1 MASLRDIRRRINSV
15 KNTRKI
21 TRAMKL
27 VAAAKM
33 NKAQQAAKSAQP
45 YQQTLQNVLGRVIA
59 AEDSIEHELLSV
71 PSNDNNIVLVALSS
85 DRGLCGSFNSQI
97 IKHVIKLKKEFEA
110 ENKQVQVLC
119 YGKKIA
125 AALKN
130 EGVDIIHSEIGLKP
144 TDFPKAAKD
153 LAERLVGMLQ
163 DDQFQKAII
172 CYNKFFSVM
181 TQEPK
186 EEQVLPMQLEN
197 TLEKGSEKTSEDIG
211 DYLYEPSGKEI
222 LGELLPLNLRA
233 QLLQAFLDTEAGEQA
248 ARMQAMDNATRNA
261 GEMIDRLSLEYNR
274 ARQAAI
280 TTELTEII
288 SGAEAL

>member
-1 MASLRDIRRRINSV
+1 MGSLRDIRRRINSV

-33 NKAQQAAKSAQP
+33 NKAQIAAKSAQP
-45 YQQTLQNVLGRVIA
+45 YQEAIKTVLGRVISS
-59 AEDSIEHELLSV
+59 EDSIEHELLTV
-71 PSNDNNIVLVALSS
+71 PSNDQNVVLVALSS
-85 DRGLCGSFNSQI
+85 DRGLCASFNSQI
-97 IKHVIKLKKEFEA
+97 IKHVIKLAKDFRDEGKT
-110 ENKQVQVLC
+110 VQVLC

-125 AALKN
+125 AGLKN
-130 EGVDIIHSEIGLKP
+130 EDIDIIHSEIGLKP
-144 TDFPKAAKD
+144 ADFSQASKD
-153 LAERLVGMLQ
+153 LSERLVTMLK
-163 DDQFQKAII
+163 DEQFEKAVL
-172 CYNKFFSVM
+172 CYNKFFNIM
-181 TQEPK
+181 IQEPGDQ
-186 EEQVLPMQLEN
+186 QVLPMELDD
-197 TLEKGSEKTSEDIG
+197 SESNDTA

-222 LGELLPLNLRA
+222 LGELLPLNLRS

-248 ARMQAMDNATRNA
+248 ARMQSMDNATRNA
-261 GEMIDRLSLEYNR
+261 GDMIDRLSLQYNR

>member
-45 YQQTLQNVLGRVIA
+45 YQQTLRDVLGRVVA
-59 AEDSIEHELLSV
+59 AEDSIEHDLLSV
-71 PSNDNNIVLVALSS
+71 PSNDDTVVLIALSS

-97 IKHVIKLKKEFEA
+97 IKHVLKLKKELEA
-110 ENKQVQVLC
+110 EQKSVQVLC
-119 YGKKIA
+119 YGRKIA
-125 AALKN
+125 SALKN
-130 EGVDIIHSEIGLKP
+130 ENVTIIHTEIGLKP
-144 TDFPKAAKD
+144 TDFPAASKD
-153 LAERLVGMLQ
+153 LATRLVEMLTE
-163 DDQFQKAII
+163 DKFEKAII
-172 CYNKFFSVM
+172 CYNKFISVM
-181 TQEPK
+181 TQEPNQ
-186 EEQVLPMQLEN
+186 EQVLPMELAS
-197 TLEKGSEKTSEDIG
+197 SEVGGEST

-222 LGELLPLNLRA
+222 LGELLTLNLRA

>member
-33 NKAQQAAKSAQP
+33 NKAQLAAKSAQP
-45 YQQTLQNVLGRVIA
+45 YQQTLRTVLGRVIA
-59 AEDSIEHELLSV
+59 SEDSIEHELLSV
-71 PSNDNNIVLVALSS
+71 PSNDHNVVLVALSS

-97 IKHVIKLKKEFEA
+97 IKHVIRLSKELSA
-110 ENKQVQVLC
+110 ENKKVQVLC
-119 YGKKIA
+119 YGRKIA
-125 AALKN
+125 SGLKN
-130 EGVDIIHSEIGLKP
+130 EDVEIIHSEIGLKP
-144 TDFPKAAKD
+144 TNFSKASQD
-153 LAERLVGMLQ
+153 LAERLVEMQKGN
-163 DDQFQKAII
+163 QFEKAII
-172 CYNKFFSVM
+172 CYNKFVSVM
-181 TQEPK
+181 TQEARD
-186 EEQVLPMQLEN
+186 EQILPMQLN
-197 TLEKGSEKTSEDIG
+197 NSSEKTEVFNYI
-211 DYLYEPSGKEI
+211 YEPSGKEL

-233 QLLQAFLDTEAGEQA
+233 QLLQAFLDTEAGEQS

>member
-1 MASLRDIRRRINSV
+1 MGSLRDIRRRINSV

-33 NKAQQAAKSAQP
+33 NKAQIAAKSAQP
-45 YQQTLQNVLGRVIA
+45 YQEAIKTVLGRVISS
-59 AEDSIEHELLSV
+59 EDSIEHELLTI
-71 PSNDNNIVLVALSS
+71 PSNDKNVVLVALSS
-85 DRGLCGSFNSQI
+85 DRGLCASFNSQI
-97 IKHVIKLKKEFEA
+97 IKHVIKLAKGFREEGKT
-110 ENKQVQVLC
+110 VQVLC

-125 AALKN
+125 AGLKN
-130 EGVDIIHSEIGLKP
+130 EDIDIIHSEIGLKP
-144 TDFPKAAKD
+144 ADFSKASKD
-153 LAERLVGMLQ
+153 LAERLVTMLK
-163 DDQFQKAII
+163 DEQFEKAVL
-172 CYNKFFSVM
+172 CYNKFFNIM
-181 TQEPK
+181 IQEPGDQ
-186 EEQVLPMQLEN
+186 QVLPMELDDSASN
-197 TLEKGSEKTSEDIG
+197 DTA

-222 LGELLPLNLRA
+222 LGELLPLNLRS

-248 ARMQAMDNATRNA
+248 ARMQSMDNATRNA
-261 GEMIDRLSLEYNR
+261 GDMIDRLSLQYNR

>member
-33 NKAQQAAKSAQP
+33 RKAQVAAQSAQP
-45 YQQTLQNVLGRVIA
+45 YQQSLQTVLGRVVA
-59 AEDSIEHELLSV
+59 AEDSIEHPLLAV
-71 PSNDNNIVLVALSS
+71 PSNKLNVVLIALTS
-85 DRGLCGSFNSQI
+85 DRGLCGSFNSQL
-97 IKHVIKLKKEFEA
+97 IKHTIQLAKKYQA
-110 ENKQVQVLC
+110 EGKDVQIIA
-119 YGKKIA
+119 YGRKIVA
-125 AALKN
+125 AMKS
-130 EGVDIIHSEIGLKP
+130 EGLDLLHEDSGLKP
-144 TDFPKAAKD
+144 EQFADKAQELSKM
-153 LAERLVGMLQ
+153 LVSMLEE
-163 DDQFQKAII
+163 DRFEKVLL
-172 CYNKFFSVM
+172 CYNEFINVM
-181 TQEPK
+181 TQEAMNK
-186 EEQVLPMQLEN
+186 QVLPMDLSDVQDEQSAN
-197 TLEKGSEKTSEDIG
+197 A
-211 DYLYEPSGKEI
+211 DYIYEPGGTEI
-222 LGELLPLNLRA
+222 LAELLPLNLRA

-248 ARMQAMDNATRNA
+248 ARMQAMENATKNA

>member
-1 MASLRDIRRRINSV
+1 MASRRDIRRRITSV

-33 NKAQQAAKSAQP
+33 NKAQLAAKSAQP
-45 YQQTLQNVLGRVIA
+45 YQQTLRTVLGRVIA
-59 AEDSIEHELLSV
+59 SEDSIEHELLSI
-71 PSNDNNIVLVALSS
+71 PSNDHNVVLVALSS

-97 IKHVIKLKKEFEA
+97 IKHVIKLSKELAA
-110 ENKQVQVLC
+110 ENKKVQVLC
-119 YGKKIA
+119 YGRKIA

-130 EGVDIIHSEIGLKP
+130 EDVEIIHSEIGLKP
-144 TDFPKAAKD
+144 NDFPAASQA
-153 LAERLVGMLQ
+153 LAERLVEMQ
-163 DDQFQKAII
+163 KENQFEKAII
-172 CYNKFFSVM
+172 CYNKFVSVM
-181 TQEPK
+181 TQEAQD
-186 EEQVLPMQLEN
+186 EQILPMQLN
-197 TLEKGSEKTSEDIG
+197 NSSEETEVFNYI
-211 DYLYEPSGKEI
+211 YEPSGREL

>member
-1 MASLRDIRRRINSV
+1 MGSLRDIRRRINSV

-27 VAAAKM
+27 VAGAKM
-33 NKAQQAAKSAQP
+33 NKAQAAAKSAQP
-45 YQQTLQNVLGRVIA
+45 YQKALKGILERVIA
-59 AEDSIEHELLSV
+59 AEASIEHELLAV
-71 PSNDNNIVLVALSS
+71 PANDKNIVLVAFSS
-85 DRGLCGSFNSQI
+85 NRGLCGSFNSQI
-97 IKHVIKLKKEFEA
+97 IKHVIKLAKGFREEGKT
-110 ENKQVQVLC
+110 VQVLC

-125 AALKN
+125 AGLKN
-130 EGVDIIHSEIGLKP
+130 EDIEIIHSEIDIKP
-144 TDFPKAAKD
+144 ADFPKESKD
-153 LAERLVGMLQ
+153 LAERLVMMLE
-163 DDQFQKAII
+163 DEQFEKTII

-181 TQEPK
+181 TQEPCG
-186 EEQVLPMQLEN
+186 EQVLPMELEV
-197 TLEKGSEKTSEDIG
+197 SESNDAV

-222 LGELLPLNLRA
+222 LGELLPLNLRS
-233 QLLQAFLDTEAGEQA
+233 QLLQAFLDTEAGEQS

-261 GEMIDRLSLEYNR
+261 GDMIDRLSLQYNR

>member
-45 YQQTLQNVLGRVIA
+45 YQQALSTVLGRVIA
-59 AEDSIEHELLSV
+59 AEDSIEHELLSI
-71 PSNDNNIVLVALSS
+71 PSNDHNVVLIALSS

-97 IKHVIKLKKEFEA
+97 TKHVIKLKKELEA
-110 ENKQVQVLC
+110 EEKTVQVIC

-125 AALKN
+125 NSLKN
-130 EGVDIIHSEIGLKP
+130 QGVDIIHSEIGLKP
-144 TDFPKAAKD
+144 VDFPNAAKE
-153 LAERLVGMLQ
+153 LSERLVGMLNE
-163 DDQFQKAII
+163 DQFEKAIV
-172 CYNKFFSVM
+172 CYNQFINVM
-181 TQEPK
+181 TQEAN
-186 EEQVLPMQLEN
+186 EEQVLPMELN
-197 TLEKGSEKTSEDIG
+197 APSSEDDAV

>member
-33 NKAQQAAKSAQP
+33 NRAQIAAKSAQP
-45 YQQTLQNVLGRVIA
+45 YQKTLQTVLNKVIA
-59 AEDSIEHELLSV
+59 AEDSIEHMLLST
-71 PSNDNNIVLVALSS
+71 PNNDDTIVIIALSS

-97 IKHVIKLKKEFEA
+97 IKHVLALSKQYENDDKKVKVIGYGRKL
-110 ENKQVQVLC
+110 VT
-119 YGKKIA
+119 
-125 AALKN
+125 ALKN
-130 EGVDIIHSEIGLKP
+130 EGLELIHDEINVKP
-144 TDFPKAAKD
+144 EMFAEKSKELAAKLLD
-153 LAERLVGMLQ
+153 LHHE
-163 DDQFQKAII
+163 DQFSKVVL
-172 CYNKFFSVM
+172 CYNKFVNVM
-181 TQEPK
+181 TQEASNS
-186 EEQVLPMQLEN
+186 QVLPMVLDVSDNQD
-197 TLEKGSEKTSEDIG
+197 TS
-211 DYLYEPSGKEI
+211 DYLYEPNGKEI
-222 LGELLPLNLRA
+222 LDELLPLNLRS

-248 ARMQAMDNATRNA
+248 ARMQAMDNATNNA
-261 GEMIDRLSLEYNR
+261 GEMINRLSLEYNR

>member
-1 MASLRDIRRRINSV
+1 MASLRDIRRRITSV

-27 VAAAKM
+27 VSAAKM
-33 NKAQQAAKSAQP
+33 NRAQQAAKAAQP
-45 YQQTLQNVLGRVIA
+45 YQKTLKNILDRVVS
-59 AEDSIEHELLSV
+59 AEANIEHDLLKNPTNDSSV
-71 PSNDNNIVLVALSS
+71 LLIALSS
-85 DRGLCGSFNSQI
+85 DRGLCASFNSQI
-97 IKHVIKLKKEFEA
+97 FKHVIKLKKEFEA
-110 ENKQVQVLC
+110 EEKQVQVIT
-119 YGKKIA
+119 YGRKIA
-125 AALKN
+125 ASLKS
-130 EGVDIIHSEIGLKP
+130 EGITPLYEQINVKP
-144 TDFPKAAKD
+144 EMFPEVTKD
-153 LAERLVGMLQ
+153 LSERLVMMLQ
-163 DDQFQKAII
+163 ENKFEKAII
-172 CYNKFFSVM
+172 CYNHFVNVM

-186 EEQVLPMQLEN
+186 DEQVLPMQVSSS
-197 TLEKGSEKTSEDIG
+197 SESAGEFF
-211 DYLYEPSGKEI
+211 DYLYEPNGREI
-222 LGELLPLNLRA
+222 LEELLPLNLRA

>member
-45 YQQTLQNVLGRVIA
+45 YQHTLRTVLGRVIA
-59 AEDSIEHELLSV
+59 AEDSIEHELLAV
-71 PSNDNNIVLVALSS
+71 PSNDHTVVLVALSS

-97 IKHVIKLKKEFEA
+97 IKHVIKCKNELEA
-110 ENKQVQVLC
+110 ENKKVQILC
-119 YGKKIA
+119 YGRKIA
-125 AALKN
+125 SALKN
-130 EGVDIIHSEIGLKP
+130 ENVEIIHTEIGLKP
-144 TDFPKAAKD
+144 ADFPDASKE
-153 LAERLVGMLQ
+153 LAERLVEMLKT
-163 DDQFQKAII
+163 DQFEKAII
-172 CYNKFFSVM
+172 CYNKFLSVM
-181 TQEPK
+181 TQEAN
-186 EEQVLPMQLEN
+186 EEQVLPMQLE
-197 TLEKGSEKTSEDIG
+197 SSSEDG
-211 DYLYEPSGKEI
+211 DAVDYLYEPSGKEI

>member
-1 MASLRDIRRRINSV
+1 V
-15 KNTRKI
+15 
-21 TRAMKL
+21 
-27 VAAAKM
+27 
-33 NKAQQAAKSAQP
+33 
-45 YQQTLQNVLGRVIA
+45 
-59 AEDSIEHELLSV
+59 
-71 PSNDNNIVLVALSS
+71 VLVALSS

-97 IKHVIKLKKEFEA
+97 IKHVIKLKTEFEA
-110 ENKQVQVLC
+110 EDKQVQVLC
-119 YGKKIA
+119 YGRKIA

-130 EGVDIIHSEIGLKP
+130 EGVDIIHTEIGLKP
-144 TDFPKAAKD
+144 ANFPKASKD
-153 LAERLVGMLQ
+153 LAERLVGMLK
-163 DDQFQKAII
+163 DDQFEKAII

-181 TQEPK
+181 TQEPN

-197 TLEKGSEKTSEDIG
+197 SSRNEFENASEDIG
-211 DYLYEPSGKEI
+211 DYLYEPSGKGI